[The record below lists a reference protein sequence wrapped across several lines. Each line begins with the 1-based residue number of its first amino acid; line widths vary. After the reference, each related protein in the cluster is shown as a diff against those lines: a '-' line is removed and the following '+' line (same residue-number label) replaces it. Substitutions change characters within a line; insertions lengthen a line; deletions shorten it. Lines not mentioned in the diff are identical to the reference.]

1 MYQILESIAIA
12 LQSIWASKLR
22 SFMTVLGNIV
32 AVTSIVTVV
41 SLIQGMNAMVS
52 SAIVTDVGADGFTI
66 QRRPITRTEEEEER
80 TRNNPNITLAEA
92 DAVKAFSPVIA
103 SVVAQ
108 ANRPGTITYRDQI
121 LENIQIQ
128 GVTGEYV
135 NFTTFDAER
144 GRLMS
149 PTEVER
155 NQPLAVIGYDVA
167 EQLFGDLTPLDR
179 IIKIQGIHFRVV
191 GVSEKKGSV
200 FGNSMDQFAVI
211 PIGAHMKLFGSRP
224 NLSLMVK
231 PVSTEVLPTAMDDA
245 TVALRVARRLKPAE
259 PDNFG
264 IFTSDTLLGLYR
276 QATNGIFA
284 VLVGIVALSLTR
296 ELAPVLTALMVNGRV
311 GSAMAAE
318 LGTMRVTEQVDALES
333 MAIDPMQYL
342 VAPRLLA
349 TVVMVPAL
357 TMIFNVIGLAGCW
370 YVAVQQLQVP
380 EGGFWARIWWFVD
393 EDDVLGGCFK
403 GAVFGFI
410 LASVGCYQGFNTR
423 GGAEGV
429 GRATTRAVVISGVLI
444 LTSDYFLTRILAPLS
459 VG

>member
-1 MYQILESIAIA
+1 MTQILESVAIA

-41 SLIQGMNAMVS
+41 SLIQGLNSMVS
-52 SAIVTDVGADGFTI
+52 SAIVTDVGADGFI
-66 QRRPITRTEEEEER
+66 MQRRPVTRTDDEEER

-92 DAVKAFSPVIA
+92 DAVRAFSPAIA

-108 ANRPGTITYRDQI
+108 ANRPGTITYRDQV
-121 LENIQIQ
+121 LETVQIQ
-128 GVTGEYV
+128 GVTSEYV

-155 NQPLAVIGYDVA
+155 NQPLVLLGYDVA
-167 EQLFGDLTPLDR
+167 EQLFRDLTPLDR
-179 IIKIQGIHFRVV
+179 IIKIQGVHFRVV

-231 PVSTEVLPTAMDDA
+231 PVSTEVLPIAMDDA
-245 TVALRVARRLKPAE
+245 TVALRVARRLTPAE

-284 VLVGIVALSLTR
+284 VLVGIVALSLVVGGIVIMNIMLMVVTERTR
-296 ELAPVLTALMVNGRV
+296 EIGLRKALGARRTDIMSQVLTESVTLSTV
-311 GSAMAAE
+311 G
-318 LGTMRVTEQVDALES
+318 
-333 MAIDPMQYL
+333 
-342 VAPRLLA
+342 
-349 TVVMVPAL
+349 
-357 TMIFNVIGLAGCW
+357 GLAGLALGFLAARAIS
-370 YVAVQQLQVP
+370 AVTPLP
-380 EGGFWARIWWFVD
+380 ARLEPWSIL
-393 EDDVLGGCFK
+393 LGIGITATVGLFF
-403 GAVFGFI
+403 GAYPALRAARLDPI
-410 LASVGCYQGFNTR
+410 EAL
-423 GGAEGV
+423 
-429 GRATTRAVVISGVLI
+429 GRE
-444 LTSDYFLTRILAPLS
+444 
-459 VG
+459 

>member
-1 MYQILESIAIA
+1 MYQILESISIA

-41 SLIQGMNAMVS
+41 SLIQGMNSMVS

-66 QRRPITRTEEEEER
+66 QRRPVTRTDDEEER

-108 ANRPGTITYRDQI
+108 ANRPGTITYRDQV

-128 GVTGEYV
+128 GVTSEYV

-155 NQPLAVIGYDVA
+155 NQPLVVVGYDVA
-167 EQLFGDLTPLDR
+167 EQLFGDLTPIDR
-179 IIKIQGIHFRVV
+179 IIKIQGVHFRVV

-200 FGNSMDQFAVI
+200 FGNSMDHFAVI

-231 PVSTEVLPTAMDDA
+231 PVSTEALPVAMDDA

-264 IFTSDTLLGLYR
+264 LFTSDTLLGLYR

-284 VLVGIVALSLTR
+284 VLVGIVALSLVVGGIVIMNIMLMVVSERTR
-296 ELAPVLTALMVNGRV
+296 EIGLRKALGARRKDIMSQVLTESVTLSTV
-311 GSAMAAE
+311 G
-318 LGTMRVTEQVDALES
+318 
-333 MAIDPMQYL
+333 
-342 VAPRLLA
+342 
-349 TVVMVPAL
+349 
-357 TMIFNVIGLAGCW
+357 GLAGIALGFLAARAIS
-370 YVAVQQLQVP
+370 AVTPLP
-380 EGGFWARIWWFVD
+380 ARLEPWSIL
-393 EDDVLGGCFK
+393 LGIGITAAVGLFF
-403 GAVFGFI
+403 GAYP
-410 LASVGCYQGFNTR
+410 AS
-423 GGAEGV
+423 
-429 GRATTRAVVISGVLI
+429 RAARLDPIEAL
-444 LTSDYFLTRILAPLS
+444 RRE
-459 VG
+459 